1 MESLRD
7 IIASNG
13 GLECLAEHSPIQLEL
28 DPRNFIQVADAG
40 ESPHGLQAV
49 SLAFFHR
56 EEGRRK
62 LSGRMFFEIT
72 DLGFLPY
79 YMLNNLEGVEMR
91 VYSLNR
97 KKRIRRTNLET
108 RRFLVGIAA
117 KWDEQLTVSLP
128 FGGGIVQT

>member
-1 MESLRD
+1 METLQD

-13 GLECLAEHSPIQLEL
+13 GLEFLAQRSPIQLEL
-28 DPRNFIQVADAG
+28 DPRNFIQIADAG
-40 ESPHGLQAV
+40 ASPNGLQAV
-49 SLAFFHR
+49 SLAFFRR
-56 EEGRRK
+56 EGGRR
-62 LSGRMFFEIT
+62 LSGRMLFEIT

-97 KKRIRRTNLET
+97 KKRIRRTNQDT

-117 KWDEQLTVSLP
+117 QWDEQLMVSLP
-128 FGGGIVQT
+128 YGGGIVQT

>member
-1 MESLRD
+1 METLRD

-13 GLECLAEHSPIQLEL
+13 GLEFLPERSPIQLEL
-28 DPRNFIQVADAG
+28 DPKNFIQIADAG

-49 SLAFFHR
+49 SLAFFRR
-56 EEGRRK
+56 EGGRK
-62 LSGRMFFEIT
+62 LSGRMLFEIT
-72 DLGFLPY
+72 DLGFLPF

-91 VYSLNR
+91 VYALNR
-97 KKRIRRTNLET
+97 KKRIRRTNLDT

-128 FGGGIVQT
+128 HGGGVVQT